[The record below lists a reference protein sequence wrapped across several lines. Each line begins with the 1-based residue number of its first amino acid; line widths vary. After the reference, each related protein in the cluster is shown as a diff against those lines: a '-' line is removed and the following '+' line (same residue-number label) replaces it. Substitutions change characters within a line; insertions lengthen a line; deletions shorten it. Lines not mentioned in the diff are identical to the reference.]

1 MTDKYTI
8 RLIVNG
14 REYMV
19 DVQPSWSLAYV
30 LREKLGLTGT
40 KIACAN
46 GDCGSCT
53 VIMDGIAVLSC
64 LKLAMAVEGKSII
77 TIEGLADGDKLHPI
91 QESFI
96 ENAGFQCGYCTPG
109 MIMAAKALLD
119 GELNPAEQ
127 EVREAIGGHICRC
140 GSYPRI
146 VKSILNAAK
155 TMGEEQ

>member
-1 MTDKYTI
+1 MTDKYSV

-53 VIMDGIAVLSC
+53 VIMDGIAILSC
-64 LKLAMAVEGKSII
+64 LKLAVAVEGKNII

-91 QESFI
+91 QGSFI
-96 ENAGFQCGYCTPG
+96 ENSGFQCGYCTPG

-119 GELNPAEQ
+119 GELNPTEQ
-127 EVREAIGGHICRC
+127 EVREAIWGPYLPMRVISQNCQIYTKC
-140 GSYPRI
+140 S
-146 VKSILNAAK
+146 
-155 TMGEEQ
+155 